1 MKIVSFTL
9 ENFRGYRK
17 PTTIIFNDLTV
28 VIGKNDVGKSTI
40 LEALDIFF
48 ENRKLDSE
56 DVNIEAKR
64 NKECVRL
71 TAVFSNLPNEIDLD
85 AGAKTNL
92 KNEFLLNIDSL
103 LEIKKDFS
111 TVSKPKIYIVC
122 NYPTNY
128 DSNDLHSLKIKEL
141 QSRVKQLNVTG
152 DFKASVKNEI
162 RKAIWD
168 NLGESICLAKT
179 ELEISEEGV
188 KDIWEKISIELPLFA
203 LFQSDRK
210 NDEKDKE
217 IQDPLKFAAEQAFK
231 KHLGVLN
238 QIKKEVEE
246 EVAEIANLT
255 IEKLKEMNEEVATQ
269 LSPQFPS
276 ELKWHSLFTPTL
288 TSDEVPMNKR
298 GSGVRRLL
306 LINFFRAEAER
317 RCKEKKSPNV
327 IYAIEEPETSQHPDW
342 QIKLIEA
349 LKELAENGTAQI
361 ITTTHS
367 PALGSLIPIE
377 YLRFIYKVGGE
388 NIIEIGNEGNIEKI
402 AKTLGVFPSFE
413 KQPEQ
418 VKVFLC
424 LEGPTDISFFNNIAP
439 LFGIDLINDPRIV
452 AISLG
457 GGTLGHWVTNNYLKK
472 LNKQEVHIYDKDEDL
487 KYQEFVDEVNNRG
500 LNHFAVLTQ
509 KRELENYFHESIIVP
524 SFEVN
529 DGFEITISIDDE
541 SDIPTIIAK
550 LRHNQRCPEKIWEQQ
565 GKKYKDR
572 CCGHVK
578 KHLSVSTS
586 NQMTIDILKSRNAF
600 EEVNNWFEEIKIR
613 LNWKYNT

>member
-9 ENFRGYRK
+9 ENFRGYKK
-17 PTTIIFNDLTV
+17 PTTIGFNDLTV
-28 VIGKNDVGKSTI
+28 LIGKNDIGKSTI

-48 ENRKLDSE
+48 ENRKLDSD
-56 DVNIEAKR
+56 DVNIEAKKG
-64 NKECVRL
+64 KEPVKL
-71 TAVFSNLPNEIDLD
+71 SAVFSNLPNEINLD

-92 KNEFLLNIDSL
+92 KNEFLLNNEYL

-111 TVSKPKIYIVC
+111 TVSKPKTYIVC
-122 NYPTNY
+122 NHPKNA

-141 QSRVKQLNVTG
+141 QTRAKQLNIQG

-168 NLGESICLAKT
+168 NLGEDIILDRT

-188 KDIWEKISIELPLFA
+188 KDIWDKLASELPLFA

-217 IQDPLKFAAEQAFK
+217 IQEPLKFAAEQAFK
-231 KHLGVLN
+231 KHLVVLN

-255 IEKLKEMNEEVATQ
+255 IEKLKEMNEEVAKQ

-276 ELKWHSLFTPTL
+276 ELKWHTLFTPTL

-317 RCKEKKSPNV
+317 KRKEKNSPNV

-342 QIKLIEA
+342 QIKLIDA
-349 LKELAENGTAQI
+349 LKELADNGTAQI

-367 PALGSLIPIE
+367 PALGSLIPVE
-377 YLRFIYKVGGE
+377 NLRFIYKEKNE
-388 NIIEIGNEGNIEKI
+388 NIIEIGNDSNIEKI
-402 AKTLGVFPSFE
+402 AKTLGVLPSLE
-413 KQPEQ
+413 KQAEQ

-424 LEGPTDISFFNNIAP
+424 LEGPTDITFFNNIAP
-439 LFGIDLINDPRIV
+439 LFGVDLKNDPRIV
-452 AISLG
+452 SISLG

-487 KYQEFVDEVNNRG
+487 KYQEFVNEVNNRG
-500 LNHFAVLTQ
+500 LNHFAILTQ

-524 SFEVN
+524 SFKVN
-529 DGFEITISIDDE
+529 DGFEITIAIDDE
-541 SDIPTIIAK
+541 SDIPTTIAK
-550 LRHNQRCPEKIWEQQ
+550 LRHNQRSPGKIWEDQ
-565 GKKYKDR
+565 GKNYRDK

-578 KHLSVSTS
+578 KYMSTITS
-586 NQMTIDILKSRNAF
+586 NQMTVDVLKSRNAF
-600 EEVNNWFEEIKIR
+600 DEVNKWFDEIKNR
-613 LNWKYNT
+613 LN